1 MSKKRSGAGFS
12 GLDVQGLDVDVRETL
27 LQGAVRNKSALT
39 AKQRWDR
46 KRKRRTF
53 DLNQEV
59 IAALRLIAEE
69 EKVSM
74 SRLAN
79 FLLAWAL
86 LEYARNPEFARV
98 LDAHKR
104 PVYTSQFDWVPE
116 LPQDWLEELRAFVKT
131 AQRRK
136 TWGVT

>member
-1 MSKKRSGAGFS
+1 MGNKHDTAGFS
-12 GLDVQGLDVDVRETL
+12 GLDIQGLDVDVRQTL
-27 LQGAVRNKSALT
+27 LQGAVPNRSALT

-59 IAALRLIAEE
+59 IDALRVIAETE
-69 EKVSM
+69 SVSM

-79 FLLAWAL
+79 FLLARAIL
-86 LEYARNPEFARV
+86 DYFQNPDFIQT
-98 LDAHKR
+98 LQAHKR

-116 LPQDWLEELRAFVKT
+116 PPRAWLEAISDHIQALE
-131 AQRRK
+131 RRK
-136 TWGVT
+136 NWGAR

>member
-1 MSKKRSGAGFS
+1 MSPRRDSTGFS

-27 LQGAVRNKSALT
+27 QRGAVTNKAALT

-46 KRKRRTF
+46 QRKRRTF

-59 IAALRLIAEE
+59 IDALRAIAETE
-69 EKVSM
+69 SVSM

-79 FLLAWAL
+79 FLLARAIL
-86 LEYARNPEFARV
+86 DYFQNPDFIQT
-98 LDAHKR
+98 LQAHKR

-116 LPQDWLEELRAFVKT
+116 PPRAWLEAIS
-131 AQRRK
+131 AQVQALERRK
-136 TWGVT
+136 NWGAR

>member
-1 MSKKRSGAGFS
+1 MRNKQRNASFS

-27 LQGAVRNKSALT
+27 MKGAVQNKSALT

-46 KRKRRTF
+46 KRHRRTF
-53 DLNQEV
+53 DLNTAV
-59 IAALRLIAEE
+59 IEALRVIAEE

-79 FLLAWAL
+79 FLLAWAI
-86 LEYARNPEFARV
+86 LEYARNPEFVQV

-116 LPQDWLEELRAFVKT
+116 IPEAWLDEIRTSVEALK
-131 AQRRK
+131 RRK
-136 TWGVT
+136 NWGV